1 MASPAAWPSNER
13 ERMARLHALS
23 VLDTAA
29 EPLFDALTQAAMALA
44 VVPIALISLI
54 DTQRQWFKSNLGMGD
69 VEQTPRDLAFCAH
82 AILSDEL
89 MEVPDALAD
98 PRFADNPLV
107 TGAPGIR
114 FYAGAPS
121 CSPMACAWARCA

>member
-1 MASPAAWPSNER
+1 MPSNER
-13 ERMARLHALS
+13 ERLAQLHALS

-29 EPLFDALTQAAMALA
+29 EPLFDALTRAAMALTA
-44 VVPIALISLI
+44 VPIALISLI

-69 VEQTPRDLAFCAH
+69 VAQTPRDLAFCAH

-107 TGAPGIR
+107 TGEPGIR
-114 FYAGAPS
+114 FYADAQRHAAPS
-121 CSPMACAWARCA
+121 AA